1 MYGSHENSEGFW
13 PTCTSDAPR
22 CFFGVPATNLYQ
34 NKQSAEVIKRKMEV
48 LQRKKI
54 WVCGVLLLRC
64 CWHSMGAC
72 CADGVLRIVVSC
84 NGTNGTTTKAIWH
97 FWSDNCRDSRGIL
110 NRVGVGFKK
119 MSILGVL
126 VSILVVVLIGFIG
139 HRPASR
145 VVAPF

>member
-54 WVCGVLLLRC
+54 WVCGVCCCVAAGTQWVHVAQMECCLLSYHVTGPTGQQRKQF
-64 CWHSMGAC
+64 GIF
-72 CADGVLRIVVSC
+72 GVTIVEIQEVS
-84 NGTNGTTTKAIWH
+84 
-97 FWSDNCRDSRGIL
+97 
-110 NRVGVGFKK
+110 
-119 MSILGVL
+119 
-126 VSILVVVLIGFIG
+126 
-139 HRPASR
+139 
-145 VVAPF
+145 